1 MEIKLKRGNVVKSAL
16 IGGLSA
22 IALALIG
29 AKNVNADTTVTVK
42 SGDTL
47 NKIAADNNTTAEKI
61 GKDNG
66 IKNIN
71 LIYVGETFN
80 ILSQEDDVKVNA
92 PAYVEAP
99 AQAPEPAQTYSPVVT
114 PSATQNV
121 AGGGDVHA
129 QFIANGGT
137 EAMWVNIVM
146 PESGG
151 NPEIT
156 SPNGYHGLGQ
166 TKQAWG
172 FGDIATQTRGM
183 IAYANER
190 YGSIDNA
197 VAYRVANHSW

>member
-114 PSATQNV
+114 PAATQNV
-121 AGGGDVHA
+121 VGSGDVHA

-172 FGDIATQTRGM
+172 FGDVATQTKGM

-190 YGSIDNA
+190 YGSIDHA
-197 VAYRVANHSW
+197 VAYRIANHSW

>member
-1 MEIKLKRGNVVKSAL
+1 MEVKLKRSTTVKSVL

-22 IALALIG
+22 IALGLIG
-29 AKNVNADTTVTVK
+29 AKNVSADTTVTVK

-66 IKNIN
+66 IKDIN

-80 ILSQEDDVKVNA
+80 ILSQENDVKANV
-92 PAYVEAP
+92 PTYVEAP
-99 AQAPEPAQTYSPVVT
+99 APAQSYAPVVA
-114 PSATQNV
+114 PAATQAV

-183 IAYANER
+183 ISYANER